1 MPWGVAAAVAGSVV
15 SSALAP
21 DAPSGSSGGSAVGG
35 AAQAVG
41 GVLAAQDAEKFG
53 QQVVQT
59 ADPFQQYR
67 SNWAGQLN
75 TAANAAGNPTGLYQQ
90 ANQGLSNLLSNP
102 SNVLN
107 DPLYKAQSAQG
118 LQTVNRQLAAR
129 GQTASGN
136 ELTALQDYGTSS
148 ANNYM
153 SQLMNQYS
161 GISNQSFAQAG
172 QLSGLS
178 QANLGAAAQAQSN
191 IYGNVNSAYNS
202 AGQGLGQL
210 AGSVGSGIGNAVSGA
225 IGGLAGTGTSNQT
238 GYNGAGGNTFG
249 SQPFGN
255 QGTTSGGLGSGFYD
269 PGTSAGATG
278 GSGSVGGGNYSG
290 SLGSGFYDSGY
301 SSGWF

>member
-1 MPWGVAAAVAGSVV
+1 MMS
-15 SSALAP
+15 
-21 DAPSGSSGGSAVGG
+21 DGSSGGGSAAGG

-75 TAANAAGNPTGLYQQ
+75 TAANAAGNPTSTYQQ

-191 IYGNVNSAYNS
+191 IYGNVNSAYGA

-225 IGGLAGTGTSNQT
+225 INNLGSSTSNTAYGTNDGNAPASGFTGGLMGGSPSTSTG
-238 GYNGAGGNTFG
+238 GGSYYG
-249 SQPFGN
+249 GDY
-255 QGTTSGGLGSGFYD
+255 SGGWY
-269 PGTSAGATG
+269 
-278 GSGSVGGGNYSG
+278 
-290 SLGSGFYDSGY
+290 
-301 SSGWF
+301 